1 VDWVRPLWRGPRW
14 RTARLDTLIVPGFVA
29 FDLETTGLDSRTDL
43 VVAVAAIPIVAG
55 QPRPGV
61 VTLVN
66 PGRAIPARSTAV
78 HGITDAMVQT
88 APRIEETLPDIDRV
102 CESYPIVG
110 HGVAFDAAI
119 LARER
124 TIHGQRPPANPWLC
138 TMRLAAAL
146 YPDWTDVGLDAVAA
160 RLGVSVRARHTAEGD
175 ALTAGDILMALLP
188 AARERG
194 ARTLADLQWLERT
207 AAI

>member
-1 VDWVRPLWRGPRW
+1 VDWLRPLWRGPRW
-14 RTARLDTLIVPGFVA
+14 RTPPLDTLVIPGFIA
-29 FDLETTGLDSRTDL
+29 IDLETTGLDPRTDL
-43 VVAVAAIPIVAG
+43 VVAVAAIPVVAG
-55 QPRPGV
+55 EPQPGV

-66 PGRAIPARSTAV
+66 PGRPIPATSTAV
-78 HGITDAMVQT
+78 HRITDAMVQS
-88 APRIEETLPDIDRV
+88 APRIEEALQRIDRM
-102 CESYPIVG
+102 CEPYPIVG
-110 HGVAFDAAI
+110 HGVAFDMAI

-124 TIHGQRPPANPWLC
+124 RIRGQRTPASPVLC

-146 YPDWTDVGLDAVAA
+146 HPRWTDVRLDAVAA
-160 RLGVSVRARHTAEGD
+160 RLGIAIRARHTAEGD
-175 ALTAGDILMALLP
+175 ALAAAAVLIALLP

>member
-1 VDWVRPLWRGPRW
+1 VDWLRPLWRRPRW
-14 RTARLDTLIVPGFVA
+14 RTPPLDTLILPGFVA
-29 FDLETTGLDSRTDL
+29 IDLETTGLDSRTDV
-43 VVAVAAIPIVAG
+43 VVAIAAIPVVG
-55 QPRPGV
+55 GEPQPGV

-66 PGRAIPARSTAV
+66 PGRPIPAASTAV

-88 APRIEETLPDIDRV
+88 APRIEEALQRIDRM

-110 HGVAFDAAI
+110 HGVAFDMAI

-124 TIHGQRPPANPWLC
+124 RTRGRRSPANPVLC

-146 YPDWTDVGLDAVAA
+146 YPGWTDVGLDAVAA
-160 RLGVSVRARHTAEGD
+160 RLGIAIHARHTAEGD
-175 ALTAGDILMALLP
+175 ALAAAEVLMSLLP
-188 AARERG
+188 AARARG
-194 ARTLADLQWLERT
+194 ARTLSDLQWLERT

>member
-1 VDWVRPLWRGPRW
+1 VDWLRPLWRGPRW
-14 RTARLDTLIVPGFVA
+14 RTPPLDTLVIPGFIA
-29 FDLETTGLDSRTDL
+29 IDLETTGLDPRTDL
-43 VVAVAAIPIVAG
+43 VVAVAAIPVVAG
-55 QPRPGV
+55 EPQPGV

-66 PGRAIPARSTAV
+66 PGRPIPATSTAV
-78 HGITDAMVQT
+78 HRITDAMVQS
-88 APRIEETLPDIDRV
+88 APRIEEALQRIDRM
-102 CESYPIVG
+102 CEPYPIVG
-110 HGVAFDAAI
+110 HGVAFDMAI

-124 TIHGQRPPANPWLC
+124 RIRGQRTPASPVLC

-146 YPDWTDVGLDAVAA
+146 HPRWTDVSLDAVAA
-160 RLGVSVRARHTAEGD
+160 RLGIAIRARHTAEGD
-175 ALTAGDILMALLP
+175 ALAAAAVLIALLP